1 MNRVIVG
8 KFLADYLGGTLNDAA
23 ITTTKKGNFVNN
35 FINIDYVNSGNDL
48 GLLQCLEKQDFIIT
62 VGTKTDSDLLVA
74 SDLLSKV
81 GFYEKNP
88 VNPLYFNNDYYLV
101 SVLRPKDRLVIQQ
114 QLNFPQGTI
123 NISRVFQQTLK
134 G

>member
-48 GLLQCLEKQDFIIT
+48 GLL
-62 VGTKTDSDLLVA
+62 GA
-74 SDLLSKV
+74 
-81 GFYEKNP
+81 
-88 VNPLYFNNDYYLV
+88 
-101 SVLRPKDRLVIQQ
+101 
-114 QLNFPQGTI
+114 
-123 NISRVFQQTLK
+123 
-134 G
+134 

>member
-114 QLNFPQGTI
+114 QLNFSQGTI
-123 NISRVFQQTLK
+123 NISCVFQQTLK